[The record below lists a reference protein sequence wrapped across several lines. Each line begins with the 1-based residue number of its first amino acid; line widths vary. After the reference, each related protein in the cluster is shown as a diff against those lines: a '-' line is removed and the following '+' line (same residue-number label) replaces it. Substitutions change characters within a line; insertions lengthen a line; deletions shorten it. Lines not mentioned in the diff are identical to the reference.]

1 METEYRYIGVGRH
14 YFCVDQS
21 LILLAWTLLVNHR
34 RLQLAAMDLRASE
47 VIAAIIKISR
57 YRLHPSRRTRKFNF
71 RRAAVIKTFSAG
83 LAPGE
88 AESEP
93 PPWREAR

>member
-57 YRLHPSRRTRKFNF
+57 
-71 RRAAVIKTFSAG
+71 
-83 LAPGE
+83 
-88 AESEP
+88 
-93 PPWREAR
+93 